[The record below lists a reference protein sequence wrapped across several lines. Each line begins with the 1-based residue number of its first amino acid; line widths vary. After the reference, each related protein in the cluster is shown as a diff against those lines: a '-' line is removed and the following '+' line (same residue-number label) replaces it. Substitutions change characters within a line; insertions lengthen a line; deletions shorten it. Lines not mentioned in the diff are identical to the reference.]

1 MNEKLPEDHDH
12 NPAFTDDNLDAEFS
26 AAPRPADCLP
36 GLEYLLQVDQLLVKQ
51 QIELVEVISNFE
63 AENKYKVLNTMGQQV
78 YFAVEHSSCLQR
90 QCCGSIRDFEMSIL
104 GLDEAHDS

>member
-26 AAPRPADCLP
+26 AAPRPAGCPP

-51 QIELVEVISNFE
+51 QIELVELISNFE
-63 AENKYKVLNTMGQQV
+63 GENKYKVVIKNHIFSVTSLEINLPM
-78 YFAVEHSSCLQR
+78 FISR
-90 QCCGSIRDFEMSIL
+90 F
-104 GLDEAHDS
+104 